1 MNLQHASHERGQIVV
16 LFALSLV
23 AIIGMVGLVLDSGGA
38 FAQRR
43 TEQNAADLAALAAA
57 NDLISNQGD
66 ADWHGT
72 ARAIARENG
81 YENGVNGASV
91 QVTCANCPGQGLDAA
106 IDGVQVTV
114 SITAPHQNNFSAIMG
129 MPTWDISATATSKTG
144 WANTAHGPG
153 PFIVSED
160 AFNAGGDP
168 IHCTDEADLC
178 DLEHADDDTPAV
190 WSEFTW
196 TDFGYDLPGAPCPPD
211 GEPFEMGNVN
221 DSDLQD
227 YMDGSADFSVTL
239 EFGCYI
245 AQHNLG
251 IMNNIITRLQCLT
264 YGDDDPP
271 CDDSGA
277 PAPVTFP
284 VPIVDAEGKYTGWAS
299 FVMTSA
305 TPNGANGLIT
315 GYFETGR
322 ILAQLDV
329 LGAGFGDSTFG
340 SAYVIQLVN

>member
-1 MNLQHASHERGQIVV
+1 MKRNDLAMDRQNHPRERGQMLV

-43 TEQNAADLAALAAA
+43 AQQNAADVAALAAA
-57 NDLISNQGD
+57 NDLIANQGD
-66 ADWHGT
+66 ADWVAT
-72 ARAIARENG
+72 AANIATQNG
-81 YENGVNGASV
+81 YTNTVNGAVVDISCV
-91 QVTCANCPGQGLDAA
+91 NCPDQTLNPAV
-106 IDGVQVTV
+106 DGVQVTV
-114 SITAPHQNNFSAIMG
+114 SISAPHRNNFASIFG
-129 MPTWDISATATSKTG
+129 MNTWDVSTTATSMTG
-144 WANTAHGPG
+144 WANTAHAPG

-160 AFNAGGDP
+160 AFSAGGDP
-168 IHCTDEADLC
+168 IECVDETDLC
-178 DLEHADDDTPAV
+178 DLEHADDDTPQV

-221 DSDLQD
+221 DADLQQ

-239 EFGCYI
+239 DFGCYI

-251 IMNNIITRLQCLT
+251 VMNNIVARLEAM
-264 YGDDDPP
+264 
-271 CDDSGA
+271 A
-277 PAPVTFP
+277 PATFP
-284 VPIVDAEGKYTGWAS
+284 VPIVDDEGKYVGWAS
-299 FVMTSA
+299 FVLT
-305 TPNGANGLIT
+305 GADAAGENSTIT

-329 LGAGFGDSTFG
+329 SGAGFGDSTFG

>member
-1 MNLQHASHERGQIVV
+1 MDTQRHALERGQMLV

-43 TEQNAADLAALAAA
+43 SQQNAADVAALAAA
-57 NDLISNQGD
+57 NDLIVNAGD
-66 ADWHGT
+66 ADWVAT
-72 ARAIARENG
+72 AESIASQNG
-81 YENGVNGASV
+81 YTDSVGGAVV
-91 QVTCANCPGQGLDAA
+91 QVTCVNCPGQTLDPAV
-106 IDGVQVTV
+106 DGVQVTV
-114 SITAPHQNNFSAIMG
+114 NISAPHRNNFASIFG
-129 MPTWDISATATSKTG
+129 MTTWDVSTTASSKTG
-144 WANTAHGPG
+144 WANTAHAPG

-160 AFNAGGDP
+160 AFNEGGNP
-168 IHCTDEADLC
+168 IHCTDEIDVC
-178 DLEHADDDTPAV
+178 DLEHADDDTPTV

-221 DSDLQD
+221 SADLQQ
-227 YMDGSADFSVTL
+227 YIAGSADFSVTL

-251 IMNNIITRLQCLT
+251 IMDVIVQEMEAM
-264 YGDDDPP
+264 
-271 CDDSGA
+271 A
-277 PAPVTFP
+277 PATFP
-284 VPIVDAEGKYTGWAS
+284 VPIVDDEGKYVGWAS
-299 FVMTSA
+299 FVMTDA
-305 TPNGANGLIT
+305 TPNGENGFIT

-329 LGAGFGDSTFG
+329 SGAGFGDSTFG

>member
-1 MNLQHASHERGQIVV
+1 MDLPQNSRERGQMLV

-23 AIIGMVGLVLDSGGA
+23 GIIGMVGLVLDSGSA

-43 TEQNAADLAALAAA
+43 SQQNAADVAALAAA
-57 NDLISNQGD
+57 NDLIANLGD
-66 ADWHGT
+66 ANWVGT
-72 ARAIARENG
+72 AQQIATQNG
-81 YENGVNGASV
+81 YTDSVNGASV
-91 QVTCANCPGQGLDAA
+91 TVSCVNCPGQILDASV
-106 IDGVQVTV
+106 DGVQVTV
-114 SITAPHQNNFSAIMG
+114 DITAPHRNNFASVMG
-129 MPTWDISATATSKTG
+129 MATWDVSTTATSKTG
-144 WANTAHGPG
+144 WANTAHAPG

-160 AFNAGGDP
+160 AFSEGGDP
-168 IHCTDEADLC
+168 VHCTADDDTC
-178 DLEHADDDTPAV
+178 DLEHADDDTPQV

-221 DSDLQD
+221 DDDLQD
-227 YMDGSADFSVTL
+227 YMDGQADFDVTL

-251 IMNNIITRLQCLT
+251 VMNNIVARLEAA
-264 YGDDDPP
+264 
-271 CDDSGA
+271 A
-277 PAPVTFP
+277 PMTFP
-284 VPIVDAEGKYTGWAS
+284 VPIVDEEGKYVGWAS
-299 FVMTSA
+299 FVMT
-305 TPNGANGLIT
+305 GADASGENSTIT

-329 LGAGFGDSTFG
+329 SGAGFGDSTFG